1 MTTSTPDAGA
11 PVRRERT
18 FFGQPW
24 SLVHIF
30 GVEMWERFSYYGMQA
45 VLAFY
50 LVYSV
55 SEGGLGLPQTTG
67 ASILGAYGGAVYLA
81 TVLGA
86 WLADRILGSER
97 VLFYSAIVVMLGHIA
112 LAVLPGFSGVIV
124 GLLLIAV
131 GSGGIKANSTAIVGT
146 LYEEKDPNRD
156 AGFSLFYLGI
166 NLGAFLGPL
175 LTGALQTSLGFHYA
189 FGAAALGMAI
199 GLTQYAIGR
208 RSLPDTAREVPNP
221 LGLRGRLLMLGIAVV
236 TVIVVVALVLL
247 GVLNDGT
254 IALAVVV
261 VTAAAAIAYFIV
273 ILTSSRTDHTER
285 RRVLSFIPMFLTS
298 VAFWALYQQQF
309 TVIPFYADNQT
320 DLDVFGFDVPPAWVQ
335 SINPIFII
343 ILSGVFAAI
352 WTKLGDRQPAT
363 PYKFGAAVVIMGV
376 AFLLFLPFANS
387 GQNGTP
393 LLALAGILLVFTVA
407 ELLLSPVGL
416 SLSTKLAPRAF
427 RTQMVALFYLSV
439 ALGTALSGQ
448 LATFYGTGTP
458 GEQVPYFG
466 ISGIVAIAVGVALI
480 IATPW
485 VRKLMSGVK

>member
-1 MTTSTPDAGA
+1 MTTSTPDTAA
-11 PVRRERT
+11 PARRERT

-67 ASILGAYGGAVYLA
+67 ANILGAYGGAVYLA

-97 VLFYSAIVVMLGHIA
+97 VLFFSAIVVMLGHIA

-124 GLLLIAV
+124 GLLLVAV

-146 LYEEKDPNRD
+146 LYDEKDPKRD

-189 FGAAALGMAI
+189 FGAAAIGMAI

-208 RSLPDTAREVPNP
+208 RSLPDKAREVPNP
-221 LGLRGRLLMLGIAVV
+221 LGLRGRLLMLGIAVIA
-236 TVIVVVALVLL
+236 VIVVVALVLL
-247 GVLNDGT
+247 GILNDGT

-273 ILTSSRTDHTER
+273 ILSSSRTDHTER

-298 VAFWALYQQQF
+298 VAFWSLYQQQF

-320 DLDVFGFDVPPAWVQ
+320 NLDVFGFDVPPAWVQ

-352 WTKLGDRQPAT
+352 WTRLGDRQPAT
-363 PYKFGAAVVIMGV
+363 PYKFGAAVVIMGI

-393 LLALAGILLVFTVA
+393 LLALTGILLVFTIA

-439 ALGTALSGQ
+439 ALGSALSGQ
-448 LATFYGTGTP
+448 LANFYGTGTP

-466 ISGIVAIAVGVALI
+466 ISGLVAIAVGVALI